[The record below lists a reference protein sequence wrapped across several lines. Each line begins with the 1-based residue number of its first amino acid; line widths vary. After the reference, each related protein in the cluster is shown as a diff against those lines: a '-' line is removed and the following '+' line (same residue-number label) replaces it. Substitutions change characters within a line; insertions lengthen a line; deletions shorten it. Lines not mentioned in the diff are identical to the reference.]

1 MMLHLSL
8 CGQHILAIKSRVLR
22 GKVMYKNCVED
33 ICNTLNDI
41 LFVCELLN
49 HDIRWKQIDD
59 AIANIKQDIEEI
71 ASKYT

>member
-1 MMLHLSL
+1 MD
-8 CGQHILAIKSRVLR
+8 
-22 GKVMYKNCVED
+22 KNCVED

-59 AIANIKQDIEEI
+59 AITDIEQDIEEI
-71 ASKYT
+71 KSKYT